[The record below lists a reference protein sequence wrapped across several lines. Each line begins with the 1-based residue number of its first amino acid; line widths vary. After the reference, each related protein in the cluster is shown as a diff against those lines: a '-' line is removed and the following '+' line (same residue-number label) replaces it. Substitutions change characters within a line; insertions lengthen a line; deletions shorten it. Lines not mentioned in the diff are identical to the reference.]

1 MDFDLAG
8 VALVDCEA
16 VVDLAG
22 VAVVQFDFE
31 GVALADGVDSLD
43 LRATFA
49 FTASLSV
56 EASLAF
62 LLFVAETS
70 DDFLRFFADGSCS
83 FFLDDSK

>member
-1 MDFDLAG
+1 MAG